1 MSCTVSQS
9 CLRWFGRFGIQRA
22 NYKCNN
28 NIMHPQDLIFF
39 IHEFKAIGVDLGTT
53 FSVVCI
59 NLNGKVIVIEDNSK
73 NRLFPS
79 IVAYSENGGRF
90 WTKTVMIDL
99 SLMM

>member
-1 MSCTVSQS
+1 
-9 CLRWFGRFGIQRA
+9 
-22 NYKCNN
+22 
-28 NIMHPQDLIFF
+28 
-39 IHEFKAIGVDLGTT
+39 
-53 FSVVCI
+53 
-59 NLNGKVIVIEDNSK
+59 LNGKVIVIEDNSK